1 MKFPLKLAIPGLAI
15 LFVLML
21 CATDVLAQDGRNG
34 GRQQRGGRDRGADDN
49 PRRLLRS
56 EAVQRDLEMTED
68 QIKSIEGL
76 NEGREDNRGG
86 NRDARNAELEGLS
99 DEAREEK
106 LREMRA
112 ARERERMAE
121 LEEILLPQQVQRLKQ
136 IVAQAAAQ
144 GGARSMINGTLAAN
158 LNITDEQ
165 KERIEKKA
173 EELQKELD
181 EKIAKLREQM
191 RNELLAELTPKQRD
205 QYKQIM
211 GDTFAFERQQDR
223 GRDRGGRSAGGN
235 RGGRGGNRGGD
246 RGGRD
251 RGGDRNNDADF

>member
-1 MKFPLKLAIPGLAI
+1 MKSSLKLEIPGLAI

-34 GRQQRGGRDRGADDN
+34 GRRQRGGRDRGADDN

-56 EAVQRDLEMTED
+56 EAVQRELEMTED
-68 QIKSIEGL
+68 QIKSI
-76 NEGREDNRGG
+76 EGREDNRGG

-121 LEEILLPQQVQRLKQ
+121 LEKILLPQQFQRLKQ

-144 GGARSMINGTLAAN
+144 GGARSMINGTLTSK

>member
-1 MKFPLKLAIPGLAI
+1 MKSSLKLEIPGLAI

-34 GRQQRGGRDRGADDN
+34 GRRQRGGRDRGADDN

-56 EAVQRDLEMTED
+56 EAVQRELEMTED
-68 QIKSIEGL
+68 QIKSI
-76 NEGREDNRGG
+76 EGREDNRGG

-121 LEEILLPQQVQRLKQ
+121 LEKILLPQQFQRLKQ

-144 GGARSMINGTLAAN
+144 GGARSMINGTLASK

>member
-1 MKFPLKLAIPGLAI
+1 MKSSLKLEIPGLAI

-21 CATDVLAQDGRNG
+21 CTTDVLAQDGRNG
-34 GRQQRGGRDRGADDN
+34 GRRQRGGRDRGADDN

-56 EAVQRDLEMTED
+56 EAVQRELEMTED
-68 QIKSIEGL
+68 QIKSI
-76 NEGREDNRGG
+76 EGREDNRGG

-144 GGARSMINGTLAAN
+144 GGARSMINGTLTSK